1 MTHPLNPCAKS
12 AAPSPGFGLGL
23 RTVHYDDFLRTR
35 QNVDWLEVI
44 TDNFLVA
51 GGKPLVM
58 LDTLRRD
65 YPMALHGVAM
75 SLGSAQGL
83 STDYLQQVR
92 QLADRIDALWVSD
105 HLCWTGPTGQP
116 LHDLYPLPY
125 TEECARVLVAHIGQ
139 AQDILGRRL
148 VLENVSSY
156 LRYKASAATEWEF
169 LAHIAHEADCELLVD
184 INNIYVSSV
193 NHGFNPM
200 TYLRALPAHRVR
212 QIHLAGHSMNG
223 DFIIDTHDHP
233 VCEAVWQLYAQACTL
248 FGPTATMIER
258 DDHIPPLPELLQE
271 LQRARDT
278 AASVFA
284 ESVSFSATGTDAAS
298 TLLSSDGQLPQLP
311 RLQATQSLVDQLVLT
326 PKTWPTFTPLPEAL
340 DAPGPLPGHR
350 GLEIYHNAYRARLA
364 EVLVDHFPKTLMYV
378 GSEHFDELARDYVQQ
393 HRPQGQHLGRYG
405 DQFAAHLSK
414 LYPEDTVLQELA
426 ELEWALRT
434 RFDAADQ
441 AAWTLADVQAQG
453 PDACFHQW
461 PILHPTVQFL
471 AQRSNAIVIWNAI
484 ANDEDVPP
492 VAYQTSHQHTMVWR
506 WGLQPHF
513 CSLDD
518 AQAQFLRSLQET
530 DQTIAKVAERQ
541 CSPDP
546 DQTHTL
552 GQWLQTWW
560 AQERLMKPN
569 TCHPRACGDPC
580 MPKPWIP
587 AFAGMTGKGA
597 E

>member
-1 MTHPLNPCAKS
+1 MPHPHKPSAKS
-12 AAPSPGFGLGL
+12 ATVSPGFGLGL
-23 RTVHYDDFLRTR
+23 RTAHYNDFLNEH
-35 QNVDWLEVI
+35 QSVDWLEVI

-51 GGKPLVM
+51 GGKPLVI
-58 LDTLRRD
+58 LETIRQD
-65 YPMALHGVAM
+65 YPIALHGVAM

-83 STDYLQQVR
+83 STDYLRQVR

-105 HLCWTGPTGQP
+105 HLCWTGPSGQP

-125 TEECARVLVAHIGQ
+125 TEECARTLVAHIGK

-156 LRYKASAATEWEF
+156 LRYKSSATSEWEF
-169 LAHIAHEADCELLVD
+169 LAYIAHAADCELLVD

-193 NHGFNPM
+193 NHGFDPM
-200 TYLRALPAHRVR
+200 TYLQALPAHRVR
-212 QIHLAGHSMNG
+212 QMHLAGHSMNG

-258 DDHIPPLPELLQE
+258 DDQIPPLPELLQE

-278 AASVFA
+278 AASVFVG
-284 ESVSFSATGTDAAS
+284 SVSFSERDTLAAPTTS
-298 TLLSSDGQLPQLP
+298 FSDVKLPE
-311 RLQATQSLVDQLVLT
+311 LQATQSLVCQLMLT
-326 PKTWPTFTPLPEAL
+326 PKPLPASAPLPEVL

-364 EVLVDHFPKTLMYV
+364 EVLADHFPKSQMYV
-378 GSEHFDELARDYVQQ
+378 GSEHFDELARDYVEQ
-393 HRPQGQHLGRYG
+393 HRPQGQHLGCYG
-405 DQFAAHLSK
+405 DHFAAHLLN
-414 LYPEDTVLQELA
+414 LYPKDSVLQEIA

-453 PDACFHQW
+453 PEACFHQW
-461 PILHPTVQFL
+461 PVLHPSVQFL
-471 AQRSNAIVIWNAI
+471 ALRSNAIAIWLAI

-492 VAYQTSHQHTMVWR
+492 VTYHTEHKHIMVWR
-506 WGLQPHF
+506 WKFQPHF
-513 CSLDD
+513 CTLDD
-518 AQAQFLRSLQET
+518 AQAQFLHRLQYPQ
-530 DQTIAKVAERQ
+530 QTIATVSQSK
-541 CSPDP
+541 CSPD
-546 DQTHTL
+546 QLHTL

-560 AQERLMKPN
+560 AQERLMKP
-569 TCHPRACGDPC
+569 TISTTASS
-580 MPKPWIP
+580 M
-587 AFAGMTGKGA
+587 
-597 E
+597 